1 MESSRLAAEPC
12 DQNTRHR
19 PQRHSREHYS
29 PKHYSPETL
38 PRPSSGQS
46 FWLPSMSALGRRTLA
61 SCLGVMIGL
70 GAVTGAP
77 MLNWSGRVSDSSM
90 NRLAA
95 AEADR
100 GKLAQIRPRMQQFV
114 DDKQIAG
121 AVTVVGNSRGI
132 QHLEAVGQADMDSG
146 RAMSKDTIFRIASM
160 TKPITGLAVM
170 MLVDEG
176 KLSIEDAVEKH
187 LPEFRN
193 QMLVATRTADM
204 VQLKKPARAI
214 TVRDL
219 LTHTSGL
226 PGGFPQGIGDL
237 YGKRH
242 LTLAEAV
249 LVSSQQ
255 PLDFEPGSKWAY
267 CNAGIDALGRL
278 VEVLSGKPFAKFC
291 EERIFTPLGMRDTAF
306 FPTDEQLGRVATIYQ
321 RNGESLQAVA
331 KPLIGSPRDAKH
343 PIPAGGLFSTGPDLA
358 KLYQAL
364 LHKGRLGDVV
374 LLQPA
379 TCDTMTRVHTGE
391 LNCGFV
397 PGTGFGLGCAV
408 VRQPTGV
415 TAMLKPGAFGHGG
428 AFGTQGWID
437 PAQDLFV
444 ILLIQRAG
452 LPNGDASE
460 MRHELQRLAVGE

>member
-1 MESSRLAAEPC
+1 MKRIVLHAGLCASVLLLNALPITHSAVPSAHSRGCEAAEL
-12 DQNTRHR
+12 NANKLSTI
-19 PQRHSREHYS
+19 
-29 PKHYSPETL
+29 
-38 PRPSSGQS
+38 
-46 FWLPSMSALGRRTLA
+46 RT
-61 SCLGVMIGL
+61 
-70 GAVTGAP
+70 
-77 MLNWSGRVSDSSM
+77 
-90 NRLAA
+90 
-95 AEADR
+95 
-100 GKLAQIRPRMQQFV
+100 RMQQFV
-114 DDKQIAG
+114 DEKQIAG
-121 AVTVVGNSRGI
+121 AVTVVGNSRGV
-132 QHLEAVGQADMDSG
+132 QHLEAVGQADIDAA
-146 RAMSKDTIFRIASM
+146 RAMSRDTVFRIASM
-160 TKPITGLAVM
+160 TKPITGMAVM

-176 KLSIEDAVEKH
+176 KLAIEDPVEKH
-187 LPEFRN
+187 LPEFRG
-193 QMLVATRTADM
+193 QLLTAQRTADL
-204 VQLKKPARAI
+204 VQLKKPSRPI

-226 PGGFPQGIGDL
+226 PGGFPTGVGDL

-267 CNAGIDALGRL
+267 CNAGIDTLGRM

-291 EERIFTPLGMRDTAF
+291 EERIFTPLGMRDTTF
-306 FPTDEQLGRVATIYQ
+306 FPNDEQLSRAAIIYQ
-321 RNGESLQAVA
+321 RTGDVLQAVA

-374 LLQPA
+374 LLKAA
-379 TCDTMTRVHTGE
+379 TCDVMTSVHTGE

-397 PGTGFGLGCAV
+397 PGTGFGLGCAI

-415 TAMLKPGAFGHGG
+415 TEMLKPGTYGHGG

-444 ILLIQRAG
+444 ILLIQRSG

-460 MRHELQRLAVGE
+460 MRRELQRLAVEALQ